1 MKHLSEAVF
10 IQLIKH
16 TRMVLCFETEVVD
29 IAKLL
34 FVEEAVSMACD
45 VENGGLLFDNLS

>member
-1 MKHLSEAVF
+1 
-10 IQLIKH
+10 
-16 TRMVLCFETEVVD
+16 MVLCFETEVVD

-45 VENGGLLFDNLS
+45 VENGWLLFDNLS